1 MHMKKRYCA
10 LTALLLALCL
20 LLGGCGEMKRIE
32 EEAQAFRAKS
42 EVVVAS
48 YDGGE
53 VTAAE
58 VLGEFS
64 SVYGMYYNY
73 YAMLGYTLSAE
84 EIETLMRSAIEEHV
98 RMEIAAAHF
107 DAEYSLTDEE
117 IAAVNAEVEEKHASL
132 LEQTVEEQEG
142 SAEEKQARAE
152 LALLKSGYDLE
163 SLRECALLW
172 KKTARMEEIL
182 GESVPSPDEEELR
195 AAYAEKVS
203 DYQDALEA
211 GESSLEED
219 MTDADAIV
227 YWIPEGYRRVKHIL
241 LIPSQEAKLARI
253 DAEYAVTKAQERIAS
268 LEEELADAQDYD
280 GEEAL
285 ERGEDT
291 IREELRSAE
300 AALTEKKTALEEA
313 DQACRDEVKD
323 RTDAIYARL
332 AEGESFDALIA
343 EYGEDPG
350 MQNEPTASRGYYVSI
365 SSEKWEENFRNGAM
379 ALTAPGDY
387 SPEPV
392 VGDSGV
398 HIIYYAEDV
407 TAGAVAYED
416 VRGAL
421 CEETLESA
429 RSSLCAETTAAWVEE
444 KSPSYDVDAFK
455 RIFTE
460 E

>member
-1 MHMKKRYCA
+1 MKKRYCA
-10 LTALLLALCL
+10 LTALLLTLCL
-20 LLGGCGEMKRIE
+20 LLSGCGEMEKIE
-32 EEAQAFRAKS
+32 KETQAFRVKS
-42 EVVVAS
+42 EVTVAS

-73 YAMLGYTLSAE
+73 YAMLGYSLGAE
-84 EIETLMRSAIEEHV
+84 EIETLMRNAIEEHV
-98 RMEIAAAHF
+98 RMEVAAAHF
-107 DAEYSLTDEE
+107 DAEYALTDEE
-117 IAAVNAEVEEKHASL
+117 IAAVNAEVEEKYAAL
-132 LEQTVEEQEG
+132 LEQTVEQQEG

-182 GESVPSPDEEELR
+182 GESVSAPDEEELR

-211 GESSLEED
+211 GESSVEED
-219 MTDADAIV
+219 MTDEDAIV
-227 YWIPEGYRRVKHIL
+227 YWIPEGFRRVKHIL

-253 DAEYAVTKAQERIAS
+253 DAEYAVTKAQEKIAA

-280 GEEAL
+280 GEETL
-285 ERGEDT
+285 ERDEET
-291 IREELRSAE
+291 IREELRAAE
-300 AALTEKKTALEEA
+300 TELTEKKAALEDA

-323 RTDAIYARL
+323 KTDAIYARL
-332 AEGESFDALIA
+332 AAGESFDALIA

-350 MQNEPTASRGYYVSI
+350 MQNEPTADRGYYVSI

-387 SPEPV
+387 SSEPV

-398 HIIYYAEDV
+398 HIIYYVEDV
-407 TAGAVAYED
+407 PAGAVAYED
-416 VRGAL
+416 VRDAL
-421 CEETLESA
+421 YEETLESA
-429 RSSLCAETTAAWVEE
+429 RSSFCAETTAAWVEE
-444 KSPSYDVDAFK
+444 KNPNYDVDAFRK
-455 RIFTE
+455 LFSE